1 MVVNFRGKDLNAA
14 GVRVSGTKITA
25 TPDEINQVCDGISA
39 DVTAANL
46 SEVTGGGETALHS
59 HAASGGGSGPIL
71 VADAQLTDAQF
82 KALPSGPF
90 TLLAPPAAGFMYLL
104 RDWIAVLSTEGGIG
118 YGNIGG
124 YVYFNVNADL
134 KRVRYLDSIQWPDLL
149 TNVLPRSGVE
159 LSVLGPIPSTDI
171 SFLTAGGIG
180 VVGSP
185 ITFQLDNVDNVD
197 DYNSVGPFTGGH
209 VDNSFSVRVWY
220 SLVPTV
226 PFGA

>member
-1 MVVNFRGKDLNAA
+1 MSQHEEYTSPPGF
-14 GVRVSGTKITA
+14 RVSGAGGTKLAPVLIDPAAPAIEGDVITRVGTGY
-25 TPDEINQVCDGISA
+25 TPQA
-39 DVTAANL
+39 P
-46 SEVTGGGETALHS
+46 
-59 HAASGGGSGPIL
+59 SGGGPIL

-90 TLLAPPAAGFMYLL
+90 TLLAAPAAGFMYLV
-104 RDWIAVLSTEGGIG
+104 RDWIAVLDTRGGVG

-124 YVYFNVNADL
+124 YVYFTVNADL

-159 LSVLGPIPSTDI
+159 LSVLGPIPSTDT
-171 SFLTAGGIG
+171 SFLTAGGVG
-180 VVGSP
+180 VVGGP
-185 ITFQLDNVDNVD
+185 VTFQLDNVDNVD